1 MKIFR
6 TATEK
11 IKKENIPYPF
21 DYDYIK
27 ILKAAKKTS
36 KNVFKRSCSPTL
48 IAFLHLSV
56 DIQREKN
63 QHFML
68 MLSVHFAKEHLTNV

>member
-11 IKKENIPYPF
+11 NKERKHPLSFRLWLYKDF
-21 DYDYIK
+21 KGY
-27 ILKAAKKTS
+27 KKTS